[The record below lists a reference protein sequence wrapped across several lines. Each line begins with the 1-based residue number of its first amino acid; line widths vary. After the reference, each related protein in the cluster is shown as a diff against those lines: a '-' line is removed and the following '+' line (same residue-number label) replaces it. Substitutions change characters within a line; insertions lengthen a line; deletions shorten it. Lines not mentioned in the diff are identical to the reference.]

1 MLWLPH
7 SLAPTP
13 DLGDTLVWIVRDADA
28 PPEWVTDPD
37 ALNEAERSRAANLRH
52 PLAHSQFVRGRAI
65 LRSALALWLN
75 VAPRKVPIQLTPDGK
90 PYLDAADVHFNISHT
105 AGFALFGIGRRP
117 IGVDIE
123 RANPQRDCDGLVK
136 RYFTPPEQEQYF
148 LMPESR
154 RPAAFLRGWTCKEA
168 LLKAIGSG
176 VRDLQNCRLNLNP
189 DEAPTILAA
198 PGEGFWELK
207 TGEVE
212 LGVAWAVATAF
223 QAGVKR
229 NCQSLTS

>member
-13 DLGDTLVWIVRDADA
+13 DLGDTLVWLVRDADA
-28 PPEWVTDPD
+28 LPEWVTDPD
-37 ALNEAERSRAANLRH
+37 ALTEAEKSRAANLCH
-52 PLAHSQFVRGRAI
+52 PLAHSQFIRGRAI
-65 LRSALALWLN
+65 LRAALALWLN
-75 VAPRKVPIQLTPDGK
+75 VSAVEVPIRLTPDGK
-90 PYLDAADVHFNISHT
+90 PFLDAADVHFNISHT
-105 AGFALFGIGRRP
+105 AGFALFGIGQRP

-148 LMPESR
+148 CLPESR

-176 VRDLQNCRLNLNP
+176 VRDLQNCRVNLNP
-189 DEAPTILAA
+189 DEPPAILAA
-198 PGEGFWELK
+198 PGEGLWELK

-212 LGVAWAVATAF
+212 PGVAWAVASAF
-223 QAGVKR
+223 QTGR
-229 NCQSLTS
+229 E